1 MPNSKE
7 SMIATNEHLL
17 KALLRPEDYEAEKAA
32 RDENRRLIQELF
44 DASTKE
50 SIADALMKSGRC

>member
-17 KALLRPEDYEAEKAA
+17 KALLRPEDYEAEKQY
-32 RDENRRLIQELF
+32 RQERSRF
-44 DASTKE
+44 MREIFESSPKE
-50 SIADALMKSGRC
+50 SLIDVLARVGR